1 MISSSLLSV
10 LVIFSLLQAAAG
22 GDGSASV
29 DVKPQSGVT
38 LRLNA
43 WESVCIYND
52 ATLENEL
59 GYFHFLVTSGGN
71 QDIDAKVLDPDDEII
86 WQADRSSE
94 ERIMFKTKKLGTY
107 SFCFSNMMS
116 TLTHKTV
123 TFDAEIGD
131 AINKDM
137 DPLEVSII
145 KVHEALEEVK
155 QEQMYLRTR
164 ERVHR
169 DMAEETNSRVLV
181 FSVLEV
187 AMLLVM
193 GLGQIVYLRQQ
204 FEVKR
209 SV

>member
-1 MISSSLLSV
+1 
-10 LVIFSLLQAAAG
+10 
-22 GDGSASV
+22 
-29 DVKPQSGVT
+29 
-38 LRLNA
+38 
-43 WESVCIYND
+43 
-52 ATLENEL
+52 
-59 GYFHFLVTSGGN
+59 
-71 QDIDAKVLDPDDEII
+71 
-86 WQADRSSE
+86 
-94 ERIMFKTKKLGTY
+94 
-107 SFCFSNMMS
+107 MS

-131 AINKDM
+131 PITKDM
-137 DPLEVSII
+137 DPLEMSII

-169 DMAEETNSRVLV
+169 DMAEETNTRVLV
-181 FSVLEV
+181 FSILEV
-187 AMLLVM
+187 AMLLVL